1 MKIRSK
7 MQLQEIISYA
17 YGSNKT
23 FVFRPS
29 YDTSIPEDQR
39 FFAATPSGEFKVM
52 VSNPAVIAE
61 YKLGAY
67 YYFDF
72 ACCRCPGCAGGRI
85 IQLQH

>member
-67 YYFDF
+67 YYFDSEPV
-72 ACCRCPGCAGGRI
+72 ALPAADAPAAPVAA
-85 IQLQH
+85 